1 MQARSAIRQLLR
13 GEDLDRDWLTSLMQR
28 LDRIAGEGGR
38 MVNDVLAIERLAR
51 RPADGDVEVSVEEI
65 LAATIPLHAEAL
77 RRAGCDLFIERD
89 PSTETVRGRWN
100 GTSLRSLFSNLL
112 QNVARHA
119 AGAPVRI
126 GLSRSSDVFQIRISD
141 GGPGL
146 PEQKTTTPAVMTS
159 SEPATPAGL
168 DLEHGHG
175 LGMWIIHQAVADLG
189 GQIAMHNSS
198 KGGLM
203 CEILLP
209 LS

>member
-1 MQARSAIRQLLR
+1 MRQIAR
-13 GEDLDRDWLTSLMQR
+13 GEELERDWLTGLMQR
-28 LDRIAGEGGR
+28 LDRIAREGAR
-38 MVNDVLAIERLAR
+38 MVNDVLAIERLGR
-51 RPADGDVEVSVEEI
+51 RPAESDVEVSIEEI

-89 PSTETVRGRWN
+89 PSTEAVRGRWD
-100 GTSLRSLFSNLL
+100 GTTLRSLLSNLL

-126 GLSRSSDVFQIRISD
+126 HLSRSSELFRIRISD

-146 PEQKTTTPAVMTS
+146 PEQKTTAPDARTS
-159 SEPATPAGL
+159 SEPAPPMGP

-189 GQIAMHNSS
+189 GQITMHNGP
-198 KGGLM
+198 KGGLL
-203 CEILLP
+203 CEIWLP